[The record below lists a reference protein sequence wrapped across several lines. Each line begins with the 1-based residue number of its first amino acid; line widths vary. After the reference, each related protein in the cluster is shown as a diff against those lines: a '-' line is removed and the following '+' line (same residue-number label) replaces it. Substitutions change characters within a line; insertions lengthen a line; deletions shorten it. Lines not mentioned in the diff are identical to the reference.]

1 MLYKVY
7 FFFKSDK
14 TSKRE
19 REEDYDELILLIKTD
34 AKFLIDSLKIW
45 TYTKRC
51 IIRAYQVLLGIIRIY
66 NKNTHMVWH

>member
-34 AKFLIDSLKIW
+34 AKFLIDSLKI
-45 TYTKRC
+45 
-51 IIRAYQVLLGIIRIY
+51 
-66 NKNTHMVWH
+66 